1 MKSRRETIIGYKSAK
16 EYMEN
21 QYQVIVFTRYRGDSV
36 AHLFDPGSKE
46 ICEHIRADAWE
57 KLRKECY
64 LDRQE
69 HLRSKRSLDYFWK
82 LGTKPAE
89 PELVS
94 MPGIEKLADF
104 QEENTPSGLVLYTFG
119 CNTYGG
125 QLVTI
130 KIPATDYAF
139 ALKIARQ
146 MRDAAQELIDI
157 DEGLWLNDEETY

>member
-1 MKSRRETIIGYKSAK
+1 MKSRKETIIGYKRAK
-16 EYMEN
+16 EALEN
-21 QYQVIVFTRYRGDSV
+21 QYQVIAFTYYRGDRV

-46 ICEHIRADAWE
+46 ICERIRSDSWE
-57 KLRKECY
+57 KLRKECH

-69 HLRSKRSLDYFWK
+69 NFRSNRSMDYFWK
-82 LGTKPAE
+82 LGPKPAE
-89 PELVS
+89 PDLVP
-94 MPGIEKLADF
+94 MPGIEKLADLK
-104 QEENTPSGLVLYTFG
+104 EENTPSKLMLYTFG

-139 ALKIARQ
+139 AAKIARK

-157 DEGLWLNDEETY
+157 DDGLWLNDEEDY